1 MHDPDSSL
9 EKVLP
14 ASAHANRGKS
24 GNGGK
29 DEAPFHGNSPLD
41 ATRPARVGAET
52 AERGLAEAIHEI
64 GAVARV
70 GAETAEHGLTEMI
83 HEKVGAVAHGLQ
95 QMLKEVEHNLEGDLD
110 ELDAPA
116 GTIRI
121 GQFFFFNGKR
131 EPDAPVT
138 RPTNWFRGRV
148 YDLVRAGRC
157 CACQGR
163 RAEEI
168 ALQLG
173 SKYFERL
180 SLLTILGNCVTMSI
194 VRKPIPL

>member
-1 MHDPDSSL
+1 MHDPDTSL
-9 EKVLP
+9 EMVLP
-14 ASAHANRGKS
+14 ASDHAIRGEY

-29 DEAPFHGNSPLD
+29 DEAPFHGNLPLD
-41 ATRPARVGAET
+41 AARP
-52 AERGLAEAIHEI
+52 
-64 GAVARV
+64 ARV

-173 SKYFERL
+173 SEYFERL

-194 VRKPIPL
+194 VRQPIPH